1 VVAERDDI
9 RARGEQPVPELRR
22 QTAPVRRVLAVDDAE
37 VDAELLAQRVQPR
50 LDRLATRSAED
61 VCDEEDPQRAQR
73 NASVAAGC
81 TSIVTWFPASC
92 V

>member
-9 RARGEQPVPELRR
+9 GARAEQRVGELRR
-22 QTAPVRRVLAVDDAE
+22 EPGAVRGVLSVDDAE
-37 VDAELLAQRVQPR
+37 VDLALLAQAGQRL
-50 LDRLATRSAED
+50 LDRTPAGRAED
-61 VCDEEDPQRAQR
+61 VCNEENPQGIE
-73 NASVAAGC
+73 SVAAGW